1 MLPFAIRTAA
11 LVPLFAGGA
20 GALTGAGFLGEA
32 AGPATDSHLRYL
44 SGLLLGLGILAWWC
58 AADLARRGQAFT
70 ILALLVALGGLAR
83 LWGLVAEG
91 PPPLPHLLA
100 LVMELGV
107 TPALWLWWRRTPVPA
122 IAQGRAR
129 GKEAASLRQWLGAG

>member
-1 MLPFAIRTAA
+1 MLTLAIRTAA
-11 LVPLFAGGA
+11 LVPLLAGAA
-20 GALTGAGFLGEA
+20 GALTGAGFLGES

-58 AADLARRGQAFT
+58 AADLSRRGQTFT

-83 LWGLVAEG
+83 LAGVATAG

-100 LVMELGV
+100 LVMELVV
-107 TPALWLWWRRTPVPA
+107 TPGLWLWWRRTPVPA
-122 IAQGRAR
+122 IAR
-129 GKEAASLRQWLGAG
+129 GASLRQWLGAG